1 MVIAIDG
8 PAGAGKSTV
17 ARAVAAELGFTY
29 LDSGAMYRCVALA
42 AEKAGIDPDDGDAL
56 GPLAAGLDIAFDGR
70 RVLLGGHDASYA
82 IRTPEVSADASRV
95 SVHPA
100 VREAMVARQQELI
113 ATADYVAEGRDIGTV
128 VSPES
133 PLKVFLTAS
142 DEERARRRAAETG
155 EDVASVLAAQ
165 QARDARDTTREHGA
179 LRPADDAVEI
189 DTTGLSLEEVV
200 ALVVGLADD
209 RGLTTDDA
217 PHESEDDDEPF
228 NDATQGDSGDPERTS
243 PQFVSEGS
251 PESPALADDDAD
263 ALYDADEPSDV
274 DWDEVDAELSTED
287 PLAAVRPQIPTA
299 TVAIVGFPN
308 VGKSTLVNRLVGG
321 TEAVTAP
328 EPGVTR
334 DRKRLATEWNG
345 IRLELIDTGGID
357 LGDEAE
363 LARDIQAQARL
374 AMDEADAI
382 VLVVDARSGL
392 RAGDAELAR
401 ILRGSETPVV
411 VAVNKVDR
419 PNDYT
424 ATAEFHGLGLGD
436 PHGVSATHGLGTG
449 DLLDAITT
457 ALGDLPEVDSDDDAV
472 RIAVIGRPNVGKSS
486 MVNAFLG
493 SDRVIV
499 SDMAGTTRDAIDTEL
514 EVGGRRV
521 ILVDTAGLRRRS
533 KVAGTVDYYAQLRS
547 ERAVE
552 RADVAIIV
560 CDAAEGVT
568 SEDLRVAEMAMHAGC
583 ASLFVLNKWDL
594 SETDIDDARIRVSRK
609 SRLRP
614 AVITASATRGRN
626 VGSLLPKAL
635 ELADRAASRIP
646 TPELNR
652 FVAEVVGKTPPPA
665 KRGRRLRLYYSAQ
678 IQVSPPR
685 VAIQVND
692 RKLISRDWAYHLEN
706 RMREAYGLEGVPLII
721 DFVPHSGGRGRP
733 Q

>member
-42 AEKAGIDPDDGDAL
+42 AEKAGVDPDDGDAL

-70 RVLLGGHDASYA
+70 RVLLDGHDASYA

-128 VSPES
+128 VSPDS
-133 PLKVFLTAS
+133 PLKVFLTAT

-155 EDVASVLAAQ
+155 EPIATVLAAQ
-165 QARDARDTTREHGA
+165 KARDTRDTSREHGA
-179 LRPADDAVEI
+179 LRPADDSVGL
-189 DTTGLSLEEVV
+189 DTTGLTIEEVV
-200 ALVVGLADD
+200 ARVVALAQERGLASE
-209 RGLTTDDA
+209 DA
-217 PHESEDDDEPF
+217 PYEADDEGYEAEDDEPF
-228 NDATQGDSGDPERTS
+228 DDAWEGDSGDPERTS

-251 PESPALADDDAD
+251 PESPDPGDA
-263 ALYDADEPSDV
+263 EV
-274 DWDEVDAELSTED
+274 NWEEVDAELSAED
-287 PLAAVRPQIPTA
+287 PLAGARPQIPTA